1 MKTASTY
8 AGPGIWFVVLC
19 LLAGCSTSGNVRVDA
34 SGYAA
39 MGCNE
44 LNDLLRNVSR
54 ELSQLAIT
62 RGKVAQTNV
71 PSWVPGGR
79 RVAATVIDRQT
90 AKIGALQ
97 QRERSIS
104 AARDRNCSRR

>member
-1 MKTASTY
+1 MKSAPTCARLGS
-8 AGPGIWFVVLC
+8 WFIILC
-19 LLAGCSTSGNVRVDA
+19 LLAGCSTSGNARVDA

-44 LNDLLRNVSR
+44 LNDLLGNVSR

-62 RGKVAQTNV
+62 RGKVVQTNV

-79 RVAATVIDRQT
+79 RVAATVIERQT
-90 AKIGALQ
+90 AKIEGLQ
-97 QRERSIS
+97 QRERSIA